1 MSHLTQRFISL
12 EGGEGVG
19 KSTNLAFVA
28 ERLKATG
35 RPVVVSREPGGTPL
49 AEELREL
56 LLTPRQEP
64 VAVMTELLMLFAARA
79 QHWQQVIKPALESGA
94 WVLCD
99 RFVDATYAYQ
109 VSARGMP
116 AATVASL
123 EQLVLQGA
131 EPGLTLLLDMPVSE
145 GMQRAQARAA
155 LDRFEQEQLAFFERV
170 RAGYLARAGQA
181 SERIQVIDA
190 GGTLVQVQAAIE
202 QVLNGYMERIA

>member
-19 KSTNLAFVA
+19 KSTNLAFIA
-28 ERLKATG
+28 ERLRATG
-35 RPVVVSREPGGTPL
+35 LPVVVTREPGGTPL

-64 VAVMTELLMLFAARA
+64 VAVMAELLMLFAARA
-79 QHWQQVIKPALESGA
+79 QHWQQVIKPALENGA

-109 VSARGMP
+109 VSARGMS
-116 AATVASL
+116 AAAVASL

-131 EPGLTLLLDMPVSE
+131 EPGLTLLLDMPVSA

-155 LDRFEQEQLAFFERV
+155 FDRFEQEQMEFFERV
-170 RAGYLARAGQA
+170 RAGYLARAAQA
-181 SERIQVIDA
+181 SERIRVIDA
-190 GGTLVQVQAAIE
+190 SGPLVQVKAAVDVE
-202 QVLNGYMERIA
+202 LSAYMERLL

>member
-1 MSHLTQRFISL
+1 MSNLTQRLISL

-19 KSTNLAFVA
+19 KSTNLAFIA

-35 RPVVVSREPGGTPL
+35 AEVVVTREPGGTPL
-49 AEELREL
+49 AEELRQL

-79 QHWQQVIKPALESGA
+79 QHWQQVIQPALSRGA

-109 VSARGMP
+109 VSARGMSVEAV
-116 AATVASL
+116 AAL
-123 EQLVLQGA
+123 EQLVLAGA
-131 EPGLTLLLDMPVSE
+131 APGLTLLLDMPVSE

-155 LDRFEQEQLAFFERV
+155 LDRFEQEQIEFFERV
-170 RAGYLARAGQA
+170 RAGYRQRAELET
-181 SERIQVIDA
+181 ERIRVIDA
-190 GGTLVQVQAAIE
+190 SVPLAQVQAAIDAE
-202 QVLNGYMERIA
+202 LAAYLERVA